1 MIRRPR
7 HLIVL
12 REVVCGIVRVLVGA
26 YPNGERPA
34 GQTQRLFFA
43 NHSSHLDTLTLL
55 SALSLR
61 ARLRVRPVAA
71 RDYWCATRPRQWVAE
86 HVLNVVFIDRV
97 RQEGQ
102 DPLAPVHEALA
113 QGWSLIFFPEGT
125 RSPVDLPGPFKSGLH
140 RLAQAFPDVRL
151 TPVYLENLH
160 RILPKGTL
168 LPVPLINK
176 VHFGPVLDRVDD
188 EHKEAFLQRAH
199 ASVCRLAA
207 SHVAAA
213 APSQSI
219 H

>member
-1 MIRRPR
+1 MTRRPR
-7 HLIVL
+7 HLIFL
-12 REVVCGIVRVLVGA
+12 REAVCAVVRVLGGA
-26 YPNGERPA
+26 YPDGQIPA

-55 SALSLR
+55 TALSLR

-71 RDYWCATRPRQWVAE
+71 RDYWCATRPRRWMAE

-102 DPLAPVHEALA
+102 DPLAPVHESLA

-125 RSPVDLPGPFKSGLH
+125 RHPADLPLPFKSGLY

-176 VHFGPVLDRVDD
+176 VHFGPVLDRIPD
-188 EHKEAFLQRAH
+188 EGKEAFLSRAH
-199 ASVCRLAA
+199 ASICRLATPHA
-207 SHVAAA
+207 IEA
-213 APSQSI
+213 APTRSP